1 MFATIRKYTAAALL
15 FCGLAALSLILVIN
29 GRHFYQL
36 LLNPLDI
43 VETSGLAKEEILL
56 NYNCLIDYCSPLYH
70 GELSF
75 PTLPSSESAL
85 SHFAEVK
92 QIFQTLYWLA
102 PISLLGGLF
111 LYKISKPLEQR
122 YLLRLS
128 GMFCL
133 ALPTC
138 LLALFPIQFHALF
151 FQMHRILFN
160 NNDWLFNAA
169 TDPIITILPETYFL
183 LCAAAVLFLLMLS
196 GGILL
201 WLSAPPKTKPLP
213 TSFSSPQAWYPLQ
226 QETLPISLPALQNTS
241 GIPAI
246 LNQNGA
252 APLSYQARTDCT
264 SKQPNLQASD
274 APHLLELRQSAGDKT

>member
-1 MFATIRKYTAAALL
+1 MRKYTAAALL
-15 FCGLAALSLILVIN
+15 FCGLTALSLILVIN
-29 GRHFYQL
+29 GRYFYWL

-56 NYNCLIDYCSPLYH
+56 NYNCLIDYCSPFYH

-75 PTLPSSESAL
+75 PTFPSSESAL

-92 QIFQTLYWLA
+92 QIFYILYWIA

-111 LYKISKPLEQR
+111 LYQISKPLERQ

-128 GMFCL
+128 GIFCL
-133 ALPTC
+133 VLPAC
-138 LLALFPIQFHALF
+138 LLALFPTQFHALF
-151 FQMHRILFN
+151 FKMHGILFN
-160 NNDWLFNAA
+160 NDNWLFNAA

-196 GGILL
+196 GGIFL
-201 WLSAPPKTKPLP
+201 WLSAPKTKQQP

-226 QETLPISLPALQNTS
+226 QETLPIFLPALQNTS
-241 GIPAI
+241 GIPA
-246 LNQNGA
+246 LPNQNDA
-252 APLSYQARTDCT
+252 AQLSYQAHIDCID
-264 SKQPNLQASD
+264 KQPNLQASD
-274 APHLLELRQSAGDKT
+274 ALHPLEPRQSADDRM